1 MSANTALL
9 NLKQHNKDIKPLT
22 MLELA
27 FVSAYIANGGNGTQA
42 CIEAGMK
49 CKSQNGYARRAS
61 ELLRRENVNL
71 EISARLQEIE
81 DAKVAKP
88 AEILQFYTSVMRGEV
103 LDQFGIEASLDTR
116 IKAANELAKHQI
128 ELPMKLEQK
137 NITNNIGSITLNFI
151 PRASEDFV
159 QNDEEVSFLP

>member
-9 NLKQHNKDIKPLT
+9 NLKQYNTDIKPLT
-22 MLELA
+22 MIELA

-61 ELLRRENVNL
+61 ELLRRENVNQEL
-71 EISARLQEIE
+71 QARLQAIE
-81 DAKVAKP
+81 DAKTAKP
-88 AEILQFYTSVMRGEV
+88 TEILQFYTSVMRGEV

-137 NITNNIGSITLNFI
+137 SMSNNIGSITLNFL
-151 PRASEDFV
+151 PRTEENIV
-159 QNDEEVSFLP
+159 QNDE